1 MLVFLRK
8 ASQTLFAKILLLLLV
23 LSFGVWGVS
32 ASLFSNT
39 SDTVVAVGD
48 QSVSSADFAFA
59 YQRQVTDM
67 SNRFGMQ
74 LTTEQA
80 RAFGIESQ
88 VFSQLAAGA
97 ALDQLAADM
106 NLGLSQD
113 RLAQLIADD
122 PAFKNSGGN
131 FDRALFSSRLRNA
144 GLREDDYIEE
154 RSKVAIRSQIV
165 DATADGFVAPKV
177 LIDAIKAYRY
187 ENRDINYILLTNAN
201 IELIKAPDD
210 ATLAAWFETAKAGYR
225 APEYRSFNYV
235 KLEPSDIADTAS
247 ITDEQIREDYERR
260 KASYEIAG
268 TRTIEQ
274 LSFENREMAEAAL
287 EELLK
292 GTSFDQLVTD
302 QGKTA
307 GDVLLG
313 DFTRDRLPDPTLAEA
328 AFAVTAEGGTT
339 GVVDGAF
346 GPVILRVTNIKEGR
360 TQSLDEVKEE
370 IREALAEQAAIADL
384 TAVHD
389 QFEDLRAG
397 GSTLKEAADQLQ
409 LQTVTVT
416 DIDRRGLDSRE
427 TEVAGIPE
435 RDKLLADVFSTEI
448 GVEALPVTLGNNG
461 FIWFD
466 VTDIKAERER
476 ELAEVRE
483 KAIAD
488 WTAEQQRI
496 ALGAKAES
504 LRQRIADGG
513 NLEEV
518 AAELALAVESKA
530 GITRRTEDAVLGAT
544 AITAAFSGPQGTVA
558 TASGADPSTQILLT
572 VTAVRDQPTGGVPLN
587 EDEQIAQ
594 VANSAGDDIL
604 DQMVGQLQSEYGVT
618 INQALAQQAIVR

>member
-210 ATLAAWFETAKAGYR
+210 ATLAAWFETTKSGYR

-287 EELLK
+287 EELQK

>member
-1 MLVFLRK
+1 MLVFMRK
-8 ASQTLFAKILLLLLV
+8 ASQTVFAKALLILLV

-32 ASLFSNT
+32 ASLFSST
-39 SDTVVAVGD
+39 SDSVVTVGD
-48 QSVSSADFAFA
+48 QTVSSGDFAFA
-59 YQRQVTDM
+59 YQRQVADM

-80 RAFGIESQ
+80 RAFGIEAQ

-113 RLAQLIADD
+113 RLAQLIAED
-122 PAFKNSGGN
+122 PAFMNAAGS

-154 RSKVAIRSQIV
+154 RSRVAIRSQIV

-177 LIDAIKAYRY
+177 LVDAIKAYRY

-201 IELIKAPDD
+201 IEPIKAPDD
-210 ATLAAWFETAKAGYR
+210 ATLAAWFETTKSGYR

-235 KLEPSDIADTAS
+235 KLEPSDIADKAAV
-247 ITDEQIREDYERR
+247 TDEQIREDYERR

-274 LSFENREMAEAAL
+274 LSFENREMADAAL
-287 EELLK
+287 QELQN

-313 DFTRDRLPDPTLAEA
+313 DFTRDRLPDPALAEA
-328 AFAVTAEGGTT
+328 AFAVTTDGGTT
-339 GVVDGAF
+339 GVVDGAL

-360 TQSLDEVKEE
+360 TRSLDEVKEE
-370 IREALAEQAAIADL
+370 IRTALAEAAAIADI

-397 GSTLKEAADQLQ
+397 GSTLKEAADQLK
-409 LQTVTVT
+409 LQTVSVNE
-416 DIDRRGLDSRE
+416 IDRRGLDNRE
-427 TEVAGIPE
+427 TEVAGLPE
-435 RDKLLADVFSTEI
+435 RDKLLDEVFRTDI
-448 GVEALPVTLGNNG
+448 GVEALPVNLGSNG
-461 FIWFD
+461 FIWFE
-466 VTDIKAERER
+466 VTDIKAERDR
-476 ELAEVRE
+476 ELSEVRE
-483 KAIAD
+483 KAVAD
-488 WTAEQQRI
+488 WTAEQQRV

-504 LRQRIADGG
+504 LRKRIADGG
-513 NLEEV
+513 TLEDI
-518 AAELALAVESKA
+518 ATELGVAVESKA
-530 GITRRTEDAVLGAT
+530 GITRRSEDAVLGPT
-544 AITAAFSGPQGTVA
+544 AILAAFSGPQGTVA
-558 TASGADPSTQILLT
+558 TASGADPSTQILLS
-572 VTAVRDQPTGGVPLN
+572 VTAVRDQPTGGVPLG

-594 VANSAGDDIL
+594 MANSAGDDIL
-604 DQMVGQLQSEYGVT
+604 DQMVGQLQAEYGVT
-618 INQALAQQAIVR
+618 INQTLAQQAIVR

>member
-1 MLVFLRK
+1 MLVVLRK
-8 ASQTLFAKILLLLLV
+8 ASKTLFAKILLILLV
-23 LSFGVWGVS
+23 ASFGVWGVS

-48 QSVSSADFAFA
+48 QTVSSADFAFA
-59 YQRQVTDM
+59 YQRQVSDM
-67 SNRFGMQ
+67 SSRFGMQ

-80 RAFGIESQ
+80 RAFGIEGQ

-122 PAFKNSGGN
+122 PAFKNSAGS
-131 FDRALFSSRLRNA
+131 FDRGLFSSRLRNA
-144 GLREDDYIEE
+144 GLREDDYIQE

-177 LIDAIKAYRY
+177 LIDAIKSYRY
-187 ENRDINYILLTNAN
+187 ENRDINYLLLTNAN
-201 IELIKAPDD
+201 IEPVKAPDD
-210 ATLAAWFETAKAGYR
+210 ATLAAWFETTKSGYR

-235 KLEPSDIADTAS
+235 KLEPADIADTSA

-260 KASYEIAG
+260 KATYEIAG

-274 LSFENREMAEAAL
+274 LSFENREIADAAL
-287 EELLK
+287 SELQN
-292 GTSFDQLVTD
+292 GTSFDQLVAD

-313 DFTRDRLPDPTLAEA
+313 EFTRDRLPDPALAEA
-328 AFAVTAEGGTT
+328 AFAVTTEGGTT
-339 GVVDGAF
+339 PVVDGAL
-346 GPVILRVTNIKEGR
+346 GPVILRITNINDGR
-360 TQSLDEVKEE
+360 TQSLDEVKED
-370 IREALAEQAAIADL
+370 IRVALAEAAAIADI

-397 GSTLKEAADQLQ
+397 GSTLKEAADQLK
-409 LQTVTVT
+409 LTTATVT
-416 DIDRRGLDSRE
+416 DIDNRGLDSRE

-435 RDKLLADVFSTEI
+435 RDKVLAGVFRTDI
-448 GVEALPVTLGNNG
+448 GVEALPVNSGSNG

-466 VTDIKAERER
+466 VTDIKAARDR
-476 ELAEVRE
+476 ELTEVRE
-483 KAIAD
+483 KAVAD
-488 WTAEQQRI
+488 WTAEQQRV
-496 ALGAKAES
+496 ALGALAEG
-504 LRQRIADGG
+504 LRKRIADGG
-513 NLEEV
+513 TLEDI
-518 AAELALAVESKA
+518 ATELGLAVESKA
-530 GITRRTEDAVLGAT
+530 GVTRRSEDAVLGPT

-558 TASGADPSTQILLT
+558 TASGGDPSTQILLT

-587 EDEQIAQ
+587 EDEQIGQ
-594 VANSAGDDIL
+594 LANAAGDDIL
-604 DQMVGQLQSEYGVT
+604 DQMVSQLQAEYGVT
-618 INQALAQQAIVR
+618 FNQALAQQAIVR

>member
-210 ATLAAWFETAKAGYR
+210 ATLAAWFETTKSGYR

-287 EELLK
+287 EELQK

-466 VTDIKAERER
+466 VIDIKAERER

>member
-59 YQRQVTDM
+59 YQRQVADM

-201 IELIKAPDD
+201 IDLIKAPDD
-210 ATLAAWFETAKAGYR
+210 ATLAAWFETTKSGYR

-287 EELLK
+287 EELQK

-339 GVVDGAF
+339 DVVDGAF

-416 DIDRRGLDSRE
+416 DIDRRGLDSRQ

-435 RDKLLADVFSTEI
+435 RDKLLADVFRTEI
-448 GVEALPVTLGNNG
+448 GVEALPVTMGNNG

-466 VTDIKAERER
+466 VTDIKVERDR

-513 NLEEV
+513 NLEDV

-530 GITRRTEDAVLGAT
+530 GITRRTEDAVLGA
-544 AITAAFSGPQGTVA
+544 AAVTAAFSGPQGTVA

>member
-210 ATLAAWFETAKAGYR
+210 ATLAAWFETTKSGYR

-260 KASYEIAG
+260 KVSYEIAG

-287 EELLK
+287 EELQK

-360 TQSLDEVKEE
+360 TQSLDEVREE

-448 GVEALPVTLGNNG
+448 GVEALPVTMGSNG

>member
-210 ATLAAWFETAKAGYR
+210 ATLAAWFETTKSGYR

-287 EELLK
+287 EELQK

-435 RDKLLADVFSTEI
+435 QDKLLADVFRTEI
-448 GVEALPVTLGNNG
+448 GVEALPVTMGSSG

>member
-210 ATLAAWFETAKAGYR
+210 ATLAAWFETTKSGYR

-287 EELLK
+287 EELQK

-360 TQSLDEVKEE
+360 TQSLDEVREE

-435 RDKLLADVFSTEI
+435 RDKLLADVFGTEI
-448 GVEALPVTLGNNG
+448 GVEALPVTMGSNG

-504 LRQRIADGG
+504 LRKRIADGG

>member
-8 ASQTLFAKILLLLLV
+8 ASQTLFAKILLILLV

-59 YQRQVTDM
+59 YQRQVADM

-201 IELIKAPDD
+201 IEPIKAPDD
-210 ATLAAWFETAKAGYR
+210 ATLAAWFETTKSGYR

-235 KLEPSDIADTAS
+235 KLEPSDIADTAT
-247 ITDEQIREDYERR
+247 ITDDQIREDYERR

-274 LSFENREMAEAAL
+274 LSFENREMAEAAR
-287 EELLK
+287 EELEK

-313 DFTRDRLPDPTLAEA
+313 DFTRDRLPDPALAEA

-339 GVVDGAF
+339 DVVDGAF

-370 IREALAEQAAIADL
+370 IRVALAESAAIADL

-416 DIDRRGLDSRE
+416 DIDRRGLDNRE

-435 RDKLLADVFSTEI
+435 RDKLLADVFRTDI
-448 GVEALPVTLGNNG
+448 GVEALPVTLGSNG

-466 VTDIKAERER
+466 VTDIKAERDR

-504 LRQRIADGG
+504 LRQRVADGG
-513 NLEEV
+513 TLEEV
-518 AAELALAVESKA
+518 ATELGLAVESKA
-530 GITRRTEDAVLGAT
+530 GITRRTEDAVLGPT

-558 TASGADPSTQILLT
+558 TASGADPSTQILLM

>member
-8 ASQTLFAKILLLLLV
+8 ASRTLFAKILLLLLV

-59 YQRQVTDM
+59 YQRQVADM

-122 PAFKNSGGN
+122 PAFKNSAGN

-210 ATLAAWFETAKAGYR
+210 ATLAAWFETTKSGYR

-235 KLEPSDIADTAS
+235 KLEPSDIADKAS

-260 KASYEIAG
+260 KSSYEIAG

-274 LSFENREMAEAAL
+274 LSFENREMAEAAV
-287 EELLK
+287 EELQK

-307 GDVLLG
+307 SDVLLG
-313 DFTRDRLPDPTLAEA
+313 DFTRDRLPDPALAAA

-339 GVVDGAF
+339 DVVDGAL

-384 TAVHD
+384 TSVHD

-397 GSTLKEAADQLQ
+397 GSTLKEAADQLR

-435 RDKLLADVFSTEI
+435 RDKLLADVFRTEI
-448 GVEALPVTLGNNG
+448 GIEALPVTMGNNG

-466 VTDIKAERER
+466 VTDIKAERDR

-504 LRQRIADGG
+504 LRQRVADGG
-513 NLEEV
+513 TLEEV
-518 AAELALAVESKA
+518 AAELGLAVESKA
-530 GITRRTEDAVLGAT
+530 GITRRTEDAVLGPT
-544 AITAAFSGPQGTVA
+544 AITAAFSGPQGIVV

-572 VTAVRDQPTGGVPLN
+572 VTAVRDQPTSGIPLN
-587 EDEQIAQ
+587 EDEQVAQ

>member
-8 ASQTLFAKILLLLLV
+8 ASQTLFAKILLILLV

-59 YQRQVTDM
+59 YQRQVADM

-201 IELIKAPDD
+201 IEPIKAPDD
-210 ATLAAWFETAKAGYR
+210 ATLAAWFETTKSGYR

-235 KLEPSDIADTAS
+235 KLEPSDIADTAT
-247 ITDEQIREDYERR
+247 ITDDQIREDYERR

-274 LSFENREMAEAAL
+274 LSFENREMAEAAR
-287 EELLK
+287 EELEK

-313 DFTRDRLPDPTLAEA
+313 DFTRDRLPDPALAEA
-328 AFAVTAEGGTT
+328 AFAVTAERGTT
-339 GVVDGAF
+339 DVVDGAF

-360 TQSLDEVKEE
+360 TQSLDEVKED
-370 IREALAEQAAIADL
+370 IRVALAESAAIADL

-416 DIDRRGLDSRE
+416 DIDRRGLDNRE

-435 RDKLLADVFSTEI
+435 RDKLLADVFRTDI
-448 GVEALPVTLGNNG
+448 GVEALPVTLGSNG

-466 VTDIKAERER
+466 VTDIKAERDR

-504 LRQRIADGG
+504 LRQRVADGG
-513 NLEEV
+513 TLEEV
-518 AAELALAVESKA
+518 ATELGLAVESKA
-530 GITRRTEDAVLGAT
+530 GITRRTEDAVLGPT

-558 TASGADPSTQILLT
+558 TASGADPSTQILLM

>member
-59 YQRQVTDM
+59 YQRQVADM

-201 IELIKAPDD
+201 IDLIKAPDD
-210 ATLAAWFETAKAGYR
+210 ATLAAWFETTKSGYR

-287 EELLK
+287 EELQK

-339 GVVDGAF
+339 DVVDGAF

-435 RDKLLADVFSTEI
+435 RDKLLADVFRTEI
-448 GVEALPVTLGNNG
+448 GVEALPVTMGNNG

-466 VTDIKAERER
+466 VTDIKAERDR

-513 NLEEV
+513 NLEDV

-530 GITRRTEDAVLGAT
+530 GITRRTEDAVLGA
-544 AITAAFSGPQGTVA
+544 AAVTAAFSGPQGTVA

>member
-210 ATLAAWFETAKAGYR
+210 ATLAAWFETTKSGYR

-287 EELLK
+287 EELQK

-360 TQSLDEVKEE
+360 TQSLDEVREE

-448 GVEALPVTLGNNG
+448 GVEALPVTMGSNG

>member
-210 ATLAAWFETAKAGYR
+210 ATLAAWFETTKSGYR

-287 EELLK
+287 EELQK

-328 AFAVTAEGGTT
+328 AFAVTAEGDTT

-360 TQSLDEVKEE
+360 TQSLDEVREE

-435 RDKLLADVFSTEI
+435 RDKLLADVFGTEI

>member
-210 ATLAAWFETAKAGYR
+210 ATLAAWFETTKSGYR

-287 EELLK
+287 EELQK

-360 TQSLDEVKEE
+360 TQSLEEVKEE

-435 RDKLLADVFSTEI
+435 RDKLLADVFRTEI
-448 GVEALPVTLGNNG
+448 GVEALPVSMGSNG

>member
-59 YQRQVTDM
+59 YQRQVADM

-201 IELIKAPDD
+201 IDLIKAPDD
-210 ATLAAWFETAKAGYR
+210 ATLAAWFETTKSGYR

-287 EELLK
+287 EELQK

-339 GVVDGAF
+339 DVVDGAF

-435 RDKLLADVFSTEI
+435 RDKLLADVFRTEI
-448 GVEALPVTLGNNG
+448 GVEALPVTMGNNG

-466 VTDIKAERER
+466 VTDIKVERDR

-513 NLEEV
+513 NLEDV

-530 GITRRTEDAVLGAT
+530 GITRRTEDAVLGA
-544 AITAAFSGPQGTVA
+544 AAVTAAFSGPQGTVA

-604 DQMVGQLQSEYGVT
+604 DQMVSQLQSEYGVT

>member
-23 LSFGVWGVS
+23 VSFGVWGVS

-48 QSVSSADFAFA
+48 QTVSSNDFAFA
-59 YQRQVTDM
+59 YQRQVADM
-67 SNRFGMQ
+67 SSRFGMQ

-80 RAFGIESQ
+80 RAFGIEAQ

-122 PAFKNSGGN
+122 PAFKNAAGN
-131 FDRALFSSRLRNA
+131 FDRALFSSRLRSA

-177 LIDAIKAYRY
+177 LVDALKTYRY
-187 ENRDINYILLTNAN
+187 ENRDINYLLLTNAN
-201 IELIKAPDD
+201 IEPVKAPDD
-210 ATLAAWFETAKAGYR
+210 ATLSAWFETTKSGYR
-225 APEYRSFNYV
+225 APEYRSFHYV
-235 KLEPSDIADTAS
+235 KLEPSDIADKAA
-247 ITDEQIREDYERR
+247 INDEQIREDYERR
-260 KASYEIAG
+260 KSSYEIAG

-274 LSFENREMAEAAL
+274 LSFESREMAEAAL
-287 EELLK
+287 QELQN
-292 GTSFDQLVTD
+292 GTSFDQLVAD

-313 DFTRDRLPDPTLAEA
+313 DFTRDRLPDPALAEA
-328 AFAVTAEGGTT
+328 AFAVTTEGGTT
-339 GVVDGAF
+339 PVIEGAL
-346 GPVILRVTNIKEGR
+346 GPVILRITNIKEGR
-360 TQSLDEVKEE
+360 TQPLEEVKEQ
-370 IREALAEQAAIADL
+370 IREALAESAAIADL

-397 GSTLKEAADQLQ
+397 GSTLKEAADQLK
-409 LQTVTVT
+409 LTTSTVT
-416 DIDRRGLDSRE
+416 DIDRRGLDNRE

-435 RDKLLADVFSTEI
+435 RDKLLTEVFRTEI
-448 GVEALPVTLGNNG
+448 GVEALPVNMGSNG
-461 FIWFD
+461 FIWFE
-466 VTDIKAERER
+466 VTDIKPERDR

-483 KAIAD
+483 KAVAD

-504 LRQRIADGG
+504 LRKRIADGEK
-513 NLEEV
+513 LEDI
-518 AAELALAVESKA
+518 ATELGLAVESKA
-530 GITRRTEDAVLGAT
+530 GITRRSEDAVLGPT
-544 AITAAFSGPQGTVA
+544 AVTAAFSGPQGTVA

-572 VTAVRDQPTGGVPLN
+572 VTAVRDQPTGGVPLT
-587 EDEQIAQ
+587 DDAQIAQ
-594 VANSAGDDIL
+594 VANAAGDDIL

>member
-210 ATLAAWFETAKAGYR
+210 ATLAAWFETTKSGYR

-287 EELLK
+287 EELQK

-360 TQSLDEVKEE
+360 TQSLEEVKEE

-435 RDKLLADVFSTEI
+435 RDKLLADVFGTEI